1 MSGAELDPHGFLV
14 DIVRLREELEGL
26 LERYRDRTLNDLPE
40 LAGLNPGVEVVAR
53 AMAVSLDTAL
63 ERPGHDRSHPQA
75 LGERHGLGELPNRPR
90 ASGPDAEITIMSS
103 ETFPFRA
110 EVQQLLDLM
119 IHSLYS
125 HKEIFLRELISNAS
139 DALDRL
145 RFEAL
150 TRPELLSGGGKLEI
164 RLEVDPASRTLTVH
178 DTGIGMNRQELID
191 NIGTIA
197 KSGTRELAER
207 LRKSKAKSDGGTG
220 EGPTELND
228 LIGQFGVGF
237 YSSFM
242 VADRVVV
249 VTRKAGEPEG
259 TRWESTGTGEFTVA
273 PGERASQGTSVTLH
287 LKPVDEEQGIEDFT
301 EDHALERIVR
311 RYSDFIAYPIVLGE
325 KTLNSMK
332 PIWERPASDVKPEE
346 YAEFYKHISHDW
358 REPLLTISQRAE
370 GLLEYRALLFVPSEA
385 PFDLFYMGYESG
397 LKLYVRRV
405 LIVEKSPDLLPRYL
419 RFLTGVVDSAD
430 LPLNVSREMLQH
442 DRQIRQIRKGLV
454 KKVLDT
460 LADLKEKEPEKY
472 LSLFKAFG
480 RVLKEGPSE
489 DFENKEKLADL
500 LLFQS
505 SHHEEKL
512 TSLSEYVSRTKA
524 EQEAIYYLTGASRAS
539 IESSPHLEAFR
550 AKGIEVLYLTD
561 AVDELVVESIGE
573 YQGKKLKS
581 VGKGTVDLGTA
592 EEKEEKKKELDEK
605 SRDVPGP
612 PRAHPEGPR
621 RPDQGSPA
629 LRKAHRFAGLSRR
642 GRARLQPEARAAL
655 ETGHRSAAAEAN
667 PGAQPRSRDRDEA
680 REDGG
685 VERGR
690 RGSDRVR
697 GAPLRV
703 RRPRR
708 GL

>member
-1 MSGAELDPHGFLV
+1 
-14 DIVRLREELEGL
+14 
-26 LERYRDRTLNDLPE
+26 
-40 LAGLNPGVEVVAR
+40 
-53 AMAVSLDTAL
+53 
-63 ERPGHDRSHPQA
+63 
-75 LGERHGLGELPNRPR
+75 
-90 ASGPDAEITIMSS
+90 MSS

-178 DTGIGMNRQELID
+178 DTGIGMSRQELID

-207 LRKSKAKSDGGTG
+207 LRKSKVKSDGGTG
-220 EGPTELND
+220 EGPTELSD

-301 EDHALERIVR
+301 DDHAIERIVR

-405 LIVEKSPDLLPRYL
+405 LIVDKSPDLLPRYL

-460 LADLKEKEPEKY
+460 LADAKEKEPEKY

-489 DFENKEKLADL
+489 DYENKEKLADL

-505 SHHEEKL
+505 S
-512 TSLSEYVSRTKA
+512 
-524 EQEAIYYLTGASRAS
+524 
-539 IESSPHLEAFR
+539 
-550 AKGIEVLYLTD
+550 
-561 AVDELVVESIGE
+561 
-573 YQGKKLKS
+573 
-581 VGKGTVDLGTA
+581 
-592 EEKEEKKKELDEK
+592 
-605 SRDVPGP
+605 
-612 PRAHPEGPR
+612 
-621 RPDQGSPA
+621 PA
-629 LRKAHRFAGLSRR
+629 R
-642 GRARLQPEARAAL
+642 GEARQ
-655 ETGHRSAAAEAN
+655 S
-667 PGAQPRSRDRDEA
+667 
-680 REDGG
+680 
-685 VERGR
+685 
-690 RGSDRVR
+690 
-697 GAPLRV
+697 LRV
-703 RRPRR
+703 RLPDESRAGGDLLPDRRIPRVDRELAPSGGVSRQRDRSALFDGCRRRARGGVDRGVPGKEAEVGGQGYGGSGNRGREGREEEGARREVPEITRASSSVSRRPSTTGSKKSGSPRGLPLRRPVSSGAEHDFSPRLEQLLKRDTDRPRQRRILELNPDHEIVMKLEKMAESSAAEQKLDEYAELLYGYAVLAEGSELPDPAGFARRIAELMTR
-708 GL
+708 GLS